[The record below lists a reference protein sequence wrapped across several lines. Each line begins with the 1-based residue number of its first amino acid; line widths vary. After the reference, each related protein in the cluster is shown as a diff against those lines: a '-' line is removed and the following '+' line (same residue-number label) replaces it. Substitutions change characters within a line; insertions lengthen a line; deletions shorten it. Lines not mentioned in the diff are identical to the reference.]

1 MPILKS
7 TDPIEDD
14 ENDDENAKQWGE
26 LISLYELLEDVWY
39 YR

>member
-1 MPILKS
+1 MPTLKG
-7 TDPIEDD
+7 TDPIK
-14 ENDDENAKQWGE
+14 DDENAKQWGE